1 MKITHENKGNEI
13 IKSFILIVEGTEE
26 EYGLLDMMDGYYL
39 DSSYIVGIE
48 NLIKE
53 AKLFLEEVK

>member
-13 IKSFILIVEGTEE
+13 IKSFISIVEGTEE
-26 EYGLLDMMDGYYL
+26 EYGLIDMLDGCYY
-39 DSSYIVGIE
+39 DSSYIVDIE

-53 AKLFLEEVK
+53 AKLFLEENR